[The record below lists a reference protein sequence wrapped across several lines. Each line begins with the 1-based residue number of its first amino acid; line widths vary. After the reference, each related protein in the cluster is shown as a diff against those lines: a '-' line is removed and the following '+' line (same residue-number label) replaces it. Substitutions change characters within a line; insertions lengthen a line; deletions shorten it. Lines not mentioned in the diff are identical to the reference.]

1 MTEDF
6 NLIKVTPLSM
16 PDVLL
21 IEPQIFKDERG
32 LFFESFNQKTFNE
45 AAKQDIHFV
54 QDNQAESVKG
64 VLRGLHYQKAPMA
77 QAKLVRVTE
86 GEVFDVAVDLRCG
99 SSTFGQWLSTILS
112 KDNQRQLF
120 IPEGFAHGYLTLSG
134 RATVLYKVSQF
145 YSPAREVSIRW
156 DDKTLNIDW
165 PKAHHLIVSTKD
177 NQAISFDRSETYFI

>member
-6 NLIKVTPLSM
+6 KPIKVTPLSI

-32 LFFESFNQKTFNE
+32 LFFESFNQNAFNVATKTN
-45 AAKQDIHFV
+45 ILFV
-54 QDNQAESVKG
+54 QDNQVESVKG
-64 VLRGLHYQKAPMA
+64 VLRGLHFQRAPMT

-86 GEVFDVAVDLRCG
+86 GEVFDVLVDLRRG
-99 SSTFGQWLSTILS
+99 SSTFSQWLSTILS

-120 IPEGFAHGYLTLSG
+120 IPKGFAHGYLTLSD

-145 YSPAREVSIRW
+145 YSPVHEVSIRW
-156 DDKTLNIDW
+156 DDRTLNIDW
-165 PKAHHLIVSTKD
+165 PKADRLIVSAKD
-177 NQAISFDRSETYFI
+177 SKAISFDRSETYFV

>member
-6 NLIKVTPLSM
+6 NLIKVTPLSIS
-16 PDVLL
+16 DVLL

-45 AAKQDIHFV
+45 ATKQDIHFV

-86 GEVFDVAVDLRCG
+86 GEVFDVAVDLRRG
-99 SSTFGQWLSTILS
+99 SSTFGHWVSTMLS

-120 IPEGFAHGYLTLSG
+120 IPEGFAHGYLTLSD
-134 RATVLYKVSQF
+134 RATILYKASQF
-145 YSPAREVSIRW
+145 YSPAHEGSIRW
-156 DDKTLNIDW
+156 DDTIINIDW
-165 PKAHHLIVSTKD
+165 PKTHRLTVSTKD
-177 NQAISFDRSETYFI
+177 NQAIFFDQSEAYFI